1 MTYRSSLAQNIEN
14 GHPACRRECHLS
26 PHKVAS
32 MKIPAMLLCF
42 FLVLTACSNGTAQDS
57 EAVKERLQTLE
68 NRVAELEK
76 KHTEDME
83 AIRQDLRSILRYF
96 DIALDNMDRQGTMS
110 ESLRRGWEG
119 LKEETQRL
127 LEKLQKE
134 LEGMGKDQGQSLPQS
149 QS

>member
-1 MTYRSSLAQNIEN
+1 
-14 GHPACRRECHLS
+14 
-26 PHKVAS
+26 
-32 MKIPAMLLCF
+32 MKISAMLLGIL
-42 FLVLTACSNGTAQDS
+42 LVLAACSNGTAKDDEDVQ
-57 EAVKERLQTLE
+57 ARLQALE

-76 KHTEDME
+76 KHTQDME
-83 AIRQDLRSILRYF
+83 AIRQDLRNILRYF

-127 LEKLQKE
+127 LDKLQKE
-134 LEGMGKDQGQSLPQS
+134 LEGMGKDQGQPLPQS